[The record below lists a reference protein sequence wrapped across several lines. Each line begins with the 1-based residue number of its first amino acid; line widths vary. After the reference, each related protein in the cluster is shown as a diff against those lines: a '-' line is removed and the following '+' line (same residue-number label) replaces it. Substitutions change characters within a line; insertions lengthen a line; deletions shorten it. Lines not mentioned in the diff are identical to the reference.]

1 MSGSNT
7 AISRRRLLQGAGA
20 MWLLSVSQVSLAA
33 VSQVVAV
40 RVWPA
45 SSYTRVTV
53 ESNRQLKYKQFALSN
68 PERVVVD
75 IEDVNLNSVLKGMA
89 AQIRADDPFIKS
101 ARVGQFD
108 PQTVRMVFELKQ
120 NVKPQLFALAPV
132 AGFKER
138 LVMDLYPANA
148 QDMQDPLL
156 ALLEDYNK
164 GDLEKQVPPA
174 QSGPQPGK
182 AGRDR
187 PIVIMLDPGHGGEDS
202 GAVGTYKTREKDVVL
217 QIARRLRSLIE
228 KEGNMKVYMTRNE
241 DIFIPLQVRVAKA
254 QKQRADLFVSIH
266 ADAFTSRQ
274 PSGSSVFALS
284 TKGATSTAAKY
295 LAQTQNASDLIGGV
309 SKSGDRYVDHT
320 MFDMVQSLTIA
331 DSLKFGKAVL
341 EKMGNI
347 NNLHKNRVE
356 QAGFAVLKAP
366 DIPSILV
373 ETAFISNV
381 EEERKLKT
389 AKFQQE
395 VAESILAGI
404 KAYFADGATPP
415 ASCWILAPTSIRW
428 GCLPRS
434 GRRSLTTQAAPNAT
448 LTSSINSCIRRW
460 LPTISCRR
468 RISSPATAKLNRSSP
483 SSTALSRGGR

>member
-1 MSGSNT
+1 
-7 AISRRRLLQGAGA
+7 
-20 MWLLSVSQVSLAA
+20 
-33 VSQVVAV
+33 
-40 RVWPA
+40 
-45 SSYTRVTV
+45 
-53 ESNRQLKYKQFALSN
+53 
-68 PERVVVD
+68 
-75 IEDVNLNSVLKGMA
+75 
-89 AQIRADDPFIKS
+89 
-101 ARVGQFD
+101 
-108 PQTVRMVFELKQ
+108 
-120 NVKPQLFALAPV
+120 
-132 AGFKER
+132 
-138 LVMDLYPANA
+138 MDLYPANA

-164 GDLEKQVPPA
+164 GDLESRCRQHKVVHNRVKQGAIVLLLLCLTPP
-174 QSGPQPGK
+174 
-182 AGRDR
+182 RR
-187 PIVIMLDPGHGGEDS
+187 RRLRCGGEIQN
-202 GAVGTYKTREKDVVL
+202 ARKDVVL

-341 EKMGNI
+341 NKLGKI
-347 NNLHKNRVE
+347 NKLHKNQVE

-389 AKFQQE
+389 ATFQQE

-404 KAYFADGATPP
+404 KAYFADGAT
-415 ASCWILAPTSIRW
+415 LA
-428 GCLPRS
+428 
-434 GRRSLTTQAAPNAT
+434 RR
-448 LTSSINSCIRRW
+448 
-460 LPTISCRR
+460 
-468 RISSPATAKLNRSSP
+468 
-483 SSTALSRGGR
+483 G

>member
-1 MSGSNT
+1 
-7 AISRRRLLQGAGA
+7 
-20 MWLLSVSQVSLAA
+20 MWLMSVSPVGLAA
-33 VSQVVAV
+33 AARVVAV

-45 SSYTRVTV
+45 STYTRVTV
-53 ESNRQLKYKQFALSN
+53 ESNHVLKYRQFALSN

-75 IEDVNLNSVLKGMA
+75 LEGVNLNSVLKGMGG
-89 AQIRADDPFIKS
+89 QIRADDPFIKS

-148 QDMQDPLL
+148 TDVQDPLL

-164 GDLEKQVPPA
+164 GDLERQVPPA

-202 GAVGTYKTREKDVVL
+202 GAVGKYRTREKDVVL
-217 QIARRLRSLIE
+217 QIARRLRALID
-228 KEGNMKVYMTRNE
+228 KEGNMKAYMTRNE
-241 DIFIPLQVRVAKA
+241 DVFIPLKVRVAKA

-356 QAGFAVLKAP
+356 QAGFAVLKAEP
-366 DIPSILV
+366 CLEAGSSL
-373 ETAFISNV
+373 
-381 EEERKLKT
+381 
-389 AKFQQE
+389 
-395 VAESILAGI
+395 ILASNGSSMIANLAPGI
-404 KAYFADGATPP
+404 ARQGEAVITPPNSSIMFAPCAAIPTLSTELAPGEHWLACAVIASAEINKVFADMP
-415 ASCWILAPTSIRW
+415 LLIRQD
-428 GCLPRS
+428 
-434 GRRSLTTQAAPNAT
+434 RRFIIMDSQKETQQ
-448 LTSSINSCIRRW
+448 
-460 LPTISCRR
+460 TIYF
-468 RISSPATAKLNRSSP
+468 
-483 SSTALSRGGR
+483 

>member
-33 VSQVVAV
+33 VSEVVAV

-164 GDLEKQVPPA
+164 GDLESRCRQRKVVHNRVKQGA
-174 QSGPQPGK
+174 
-182 AGRDR
+182 
-187 PIVIMLDPGHGGEDS
+187 IV
-202 GAVGTYKTREKDVVL
+202 
-217 QIARRLRSLIE
+217 RLSLCL
-228 KEGNMKVYMTRNE
+228 T
-241 DIFIPLQVRVAKA
+241 LATVAK
-254 QKQRADLFVSIH
+254 
-266 ADAFTSRQ
+266 
-274 PSGSSVFALS
+274 
-284 TKGATSTAAKY
+284 
-295 LAQTQNASDLIGGV
+295 
-309 SKSGDRYVDHT
+309 
-320 MFDMVQSLTIA
+320 
-331 DSLKFGKAVL
+331 
-341 EKMGNI
+341 
-347 NNLHKNRVE
+347 
-356 QAGFAVLKAP
+356 
-366 DIPSILV
+366 
-373 ETAFISNV
+373 
-381 EEERKLKT
+381 
-389 AKFQQE
+389 
-395 VAESILAGI
+395 
-404 KAYFADGATPP
+404 TPV
-415 ASCWILAPTSIRW
+415 RW
-428 GCLPRS
+428 GNTKR
-434 GRRSLTTQAAPNAT
+434 
-448 LTSSINSCIRRW
+448 
-460 LPTISCRR
+460 
-468 RISSPATAKLNRSSP
+468 AKKMWYCK
-483 SSTALSRGGR
+483 

>member
-164 GDLEKQVPPA
+164 GDLEKQVRQRKVVHNRVKQGA
-174 QSGPQPGK
+174 
-182 AGRDR
+182 
-187 PIVIMLDPGHGGEDS
+187 IV
-202 GAVGTYKTREKDVVL
+202 
-217 QIARRLRSLIE
+217 RLSLCL
-228 KEGNMKVYMTRNE
+228 T
-241 DIFIPLQVRVAKA
+241 LATVAK
-254 QKQRADLFVSIH
+254 
-266 ADAFTSRQ
+266 
-274 PSGSSVFALS
+274 
-284 TKGATSTAAKY
+284 
-295 LAQTQNASDLIGGV
+295 
-309 SKSGDRYVDHT
+309 
-320 MFDMVQSLTIA
+320 
-331 DSLKFGKAVL
+331 
-341 EKMGNI
+341 
-347 NNLHKNRVE
+347 
-356 QAGFAVLKAP
+356 
-366 DIPSILV
+366 
-373 ETAFISNV
+373 
-381 EEERKLKT
+381 
-389 AKFQQE
+389 
-395 VAESILAGI
+395 
-404 KAYFADGATPP
+404 TPV
-415 ASCWILAPTSIRW
+415 RW
-428 GCLPRS
+428 GNTKR
-434 GRRSLTTQAAPNAT
+434 
-448 LTSSINSCIRRW
+448 
-460 LPTISCRR
+460 
-468 RISSPATAKLNRSSP
+468 AKKMWYCK
-483 SSTALSRGGR
+483 

>member
-1 MSGSNT
+1 MSGANS

-20 MWLLSVSQVSLAA
+20 MWLLSVSQVGLAA

-40 RVWPA
+40 RIWPA

-53 ESNRQLKYKQFALSN
+53 ESNRLLKYKQFALSN
-68 PERVVVD
+68 PDRVVVD
-75 IEDVNLNSVLKGMA
+75 IEDVNLNSVLKGIG
-89 AQIRADDPFIKS
+89 AQIRSDDPYIKS

-108 PQTVRMVFELKQ
+108 PKTVRMVFELKQ

-164 GDLEKQVPPA
+164 GDLDKQVPPS

-187 PIVIMLDPGHGGEDS
+187 PIVIMLDPGHGGEDP
-202 GAVGTYKTREKDVVL
+202 GAIGKYKTREKDVVL
-217 QIARRLRSLIE
+217 QIARRLRALIE

-241 DIFIPLQVRVAKA
+241 DIFIPLKVRVAKA

-341 EKMGNI
+341 KQLGKI
-347 NNLHKNRVE
+347 NDLHKNKVE

-373 ETAFISNV
+373 ETAFISNI

-389 AKFQQE
+389 STFQQQ

-404 KAYFADGATPP
+404 KAYFADGAT
-415 ASCWILAPTSIRW
+415 LA
-428 GCLPRS
+428 
-434 GRRSLTTQAAPNAT
+434 RRS
-448 LTSSINSCIRRW
+448 
-460 LPTISCRR
+460 
-468 RISSPATAKLNRSSP
+468 
-483 SSTALSRGGR
+483 

>member
-1 MSGSNT
+1 MGS
-7 AISRRRLLQGAGA
+7 
-20 MWLLSVSQVSLAA
+20 
-33 VSQVVAV
+33 
-40 RVWPA
+40 
-45 SSYTRVTV
+45 
-53 ESNRQLKYKQFALSN
+53 
-68 PERVVVD
+68 
-75 IEDVNLNSVLKGMA
+75 
-89 AQIRADDPFIKS
+89 QIRGDDPYIQS

-138 LVMDLYPANA
+138 LVMGSIPLTPPTCRIRCWRCSKITIKAIFSGRFRLRRAGLNRVKPGAIDPLLSCSIPATAAKTPARWENTAPAKRRGAADCPTAARADRERGQYEGLYDPQRGCLYPA
-148 QDMQDPLL
+148 
-156 ALLEDYNK
+156 
-164 GDLEKQVPPA
+164 
-174 QSGPQPGK
+174 
-182 AGRDR
+182 
-187 PIVIMLDPGHGGEDS
+187 
-202 GAVGTYKTREKDVVL
+202 
-217 QIARRLRSLIE
+217 
-228 KEGNMKVYMTRNE
+228 EG
-241 DIFIPLQVRVAKA
+241 RVAKA

-404 KAYFADGATPP
+404 KAYFADGAT
-415 ASCWILAPTSIRW
+415 LA
-428 GCLPRS
+428 
-434 GRRSLTTQAAPNAT
+434 RR
-448 LTSSINSCIRRW
+448 
-460 LPTISCRR
+460 
-468 RISSPATAKLNRSSP
+468 
-483 SSTALSRGGR
+483 G